1 MSNYSIQMP
10 ESLDVVR
17 DNDDFGTFVLQPL
30 ERGFGVTIG
39 NSFRRM
45 LLSSL
50 PGVAITAVKIS
61 GVDHEYSSIQ
71 GVKEDVYEIIL
82 NFKQVRFKQ
91 VEQSDGVIHISKKG
105 SGILTAADIDVA
117 TAEYDVLNTDLV
129 IANLAD
135 DAELEIELRIGR
147 GRGYVP
153 AEDMPFEEEAI
164 NLIPIDAIFTPI
176 KSVKFNVENVRV
188 GQRTDYE
195 KLVMDVETDG
205 SVNAKEAL
213 THAGKILKEHIEKF
227 ITEQIEEP
235 FTQEEEEVDVEKQRV
250 ANLLRTS
257 IEDLN
262 LSVRAYNCL
271 KSANINSIGEL
282 VARDEQDLLK
292 FRNFGKKSL
301 NELIEVIEEK
311 NLQFGM
317 DIDKYLGKERIKN
330 YAP

>member
-10 ESLDVVR
+10 DSLDVVK
-17 DNDDFGTFVLQPL
+17 DEQSFGTFVLQPM

-39 NSFRRM
+39 NSFRRI

-50 PGVAITAVKIS
+50 PGTAITAIKIG
-61 GVDHEYSSIQ
+61 GVDHEYSSIE

-91 VEQSDGVIHISKKG
+91 VEQSSGVIHLTIKG
-105 SGILTAADIDVA
+105 GEVLTAGDIDAA
-117 TAEYDVLNTDLV
+117 TSEYDVLNPDLV
-129 IANLAD
+129 IANLAE
-135 DAELEIELRIGR
+135 DADLEIELRVGR

-153 AEDMPFEEEAI
+153 AEEMTLEEEEDI

-176 KSVKFNVENVRV
+176 TSVRFNVENVRV

-213 THAGKILKEHIEKF
+213 TLAGKILKDHIEKF
-227 ITEQIEEP
+227 ITEKIEEP
-235 FTQEEEEVDVEKQRV
+235 FAQEEEQVDAEKQRI

-301 NELIEVIEEK
+301 TELIDVIEEK

-317 DIDKYLGKERIKN
+317 DVAKYLD
-330 YAP
+330 

>member
-1 MSNYSIQMP
+1 LN
-10 ESLDVVR
+10 VVEDS
-17 DNDDFGTFVLQPL
+17 DNFGTFVLQPL

-39 NSFRRM
+39 NSFRRV

-50 PGVAITAVKIS
+50 PGIAINAVKIN
-61 GVDHEYSSIQ
+61 GVDHEYSSIK

-82 NFKQVRFKQ
+82 NFKEVRFKQ
-91 VEQSDGVIHISKKG
+91 VEQSSGVIHISK
-105 SGILTAADIDVA
+105 SGQGELTAKDIDDA
-117 TAEYDVLNTDLV
+117 TAEYDVLNPDLV

-135 DAELEIELRIGR
+135 DAELEIELKVGR

-153 AEDMPFEEEAI
+153 AEEMSVEEEDV

-176 KSVKFNVENVRV
+176 KSVKYNVENVRV

-195 KLVMDVETDG
+195 KLVMDIETDG

-213 THAGKILKEHIEKF
+213 TIAGKILKEHIEKF
-227 ITEQIEEP
+227 ITEEIEEP
-235 FTQEEEEVDVEKQRV
+235 FTQEEEEVDAEKQRV

-282 VARDEQDLLK
+282 VSRDEQDLLK

-301 NELIEVIEEK
+301 SELVEVIEEK
-311 NLQFGM
+311 NLEFGM
-317 DIDKYLGKERIKN
+317 DVSKYLD
-330 YAP
+330 

>member
-10 ESLDVVR
+10 DSLDVVK
-17 DNDDFGTFVLQPL
+17 DDDSFGTFVLQPL

-39 NSFRRM
+39 NSFRRV

-50 PGVAITAVKIS
+50 PGIAITAVKIN
-61 GVDHEYSSIQ
+61 GVDHEYSSIK

-91 VEQSDGVIHISKKG
+91 VEQSSGVIHISKKSG
-105 SGILTAADIDVA
+105 STLTAKDIADA
-117 TAEYDVLNTDLV
+117 TAEYEVLNPDLV
-129 IANLAD
+129 IAHLAD
-135 DAELEIELRIGR
+135 DAELEIELRVGR

-153 AEDMPFEEEAI
+153 AEEMTAEDDDV
-164 NLIPIDAIFTPI
+164 NVIPIDAIFTPI
-176 KSVKFNVENVRV
+176 KSVKFDVENVRV

-213 THAGKILKEHIEKF
+213 TIAGKILKEHIEKF
-227 ITEQIEEP
+227 ITEKIEEQ
-235 FTQEEEEVDVEKQRV
+235 FTQEEEEVDAEKQRV

-301 NELIEVIEEK
+301 TELQEVIEEK

-317 DIDKYLGKERIKN
+317 DVSKFLD
-330 YAP
+330 

>member
-10 ESLDVVR
+10 DSLDVVKDD
-17 DNDDFGTFVLQPL
+17 DNFGIFVLQPL

-39 NSFRRM
+39 NSFRRV

-50 PGVAITAVKIS
+50 PGIAITAVKIN

-82 NFKQVRFKQ
+82 NLKQVRFKQ
-91 VEQSDGVIHISKKG
+91 VEQSSGVIFLSKNSG
-105 SGILTAADIDVA
+105 STLTAKDINDA
-117 TAEYDVLNTDLV
+117 TGDYEVLNPELV

-135 DAELEIELRIGR
+135 DANLEIELRIGR
-147 GRGYVP
+147 GRGYMP
-153 AEDMPFEEEAI
+153 SEEMSFDEDDI

-176 KSVKFNVENVRV
+176 KSVKYNVENVRI

-195 KLVMDVETDG
+195 KLIMDVETDG

-213 THAGKILKEHIEKF
+213 TIAGKILKEHIEKF
-227 ITEQIEEP
+227 ITEKIDES
-235 FTQEEEEVDVEKQRV
+235 FTQEEEEVDAEKQRI

-282 VARDEQDLLK
+282 VAKDEQDLLK

-301 NELIEVIEEK
+301 TELLEVIEEK

-317 DIDKYLGKERIKN
+317 DVAKYLD
-330 YAP
+330 

>member
-10 ESLDVVR
+10 ESLDVVK
-17 DNDDFGTFVLQPL
+17 DDDSFGTFVLQPL

-39 NSFRRM
+39 NSFRRV

-50 PGVAITAVKIS
+50 PGIAITAIKIN

-91 VEQSDGVIHISKKG
+91 IEQSGGVIHLTKKG
-105 SGILTAADIDVA
+105 GGTLTAADIDDA

-153 AEDMPFEEEAI
+153 AEEMSFEDEDVNVIA
-164 NLIPIDAIFTPI
+164 IDAIFTPI

-213 THAGKILKEHIEKF
+213 TLAGKILKEHIEKF
-227 ITEQIEEP
+227 ITEKIEEP
-235 FTQEEEEVDVEKQRV
+235 FTQEEEEVDAEKQRV

-301 NELIEVIEEK
+301 TELIEVIEEK

-317 DIDKYLGKERIKN
+317 DVSKYLD
-330 YAP
+330 

>member
-10 ESLDVVR
+10 EPLDVVE
-17 DNDDFGTFVLQPL
+17 DNDNFGTFVLQPL

-39 NSFRRM
+39 NSFRRV

-50 PGVAITAVKIS
+50 PGIAITAVKIN
-61 GVDHEYSSIQ
+61 GVDHEYSSIK

-82 NFKQVRFKQ
+82 NFKEVRFKQ
-91 VEQSDGVIHISKKG
+91 VEQSSGVIHISK
-105 SGILTAADIDVA
+105 SGQGELTAKDIDDA
-117 TAEYDVLNTDLV
+117 TAEYDVLNPDLV

-135 DAELEIELRIGR
+135 DAELEIELKVGR

-153 AEDMPFEEEAI
+153 AEEMSVEDEDV

-176 KSVKFNVENVRV
+176 KSVKYNVENVRV

-195 KLVMDVETDG
+195 KLVMDIETDG

-213 THAGKILKEHIEKF
+213 TIAGKILKEHIEKF
-227 ITEQIEEP
+227 ITEEIEEP
-235 FTQEEEEVDVEKQRV
+235 FTQEEEEVDAEKQRV

-282 VARDEQDLLK
+282 VSRDEQDLLK

-301 NELIEVIEEK
+301 SELVEVIEEK
-311 NLQFGM
+311 NLEFGM
-317 DIDKYLGKERIKN
+317 DVSKYLD
-330 YAP
+330 

>member
-10 ESLDVVR
+10 EILNVVEES
-17 DNDDFGTFVLQPL
+17 DKFGTFVLQPL

-39 NSFRRM
+39 NSFRRV

-50 PGVAITAVKIS
+50 PGIAITAVKIN
-61 GVDHEYSSIQ
+61 GVDHEYSSIK

-91 VEQSDGVIHISKKG
+91 VEQSSGVIHISK
-105 SGILTAADIDVA
+105 SGPGELRAKDIDEA
-117 TAEYDVLNTDLV
+117 PAEYDVLNPDLV

-147 GRGYVP
+147 GRGYIP
-153 AEDMPFEEEAI
+153 AEEMAVEEDDV

-213 THAGKILKEHIEKF
+213 TIAGKILKEHIEKF
-227 ITEQIEEP
+227 ITEKIEEP
-235 FTQEEEEVDVEKQRV
+235 FTQEEEEVDAEKQRV

-282 VARDEQDLLK
+282 VSRDEQDLLK

-301 NELIEVIEEK
+301 TELIEVIEEK
-311 NLQFGM
+311 NLEFGM
-317 DIDKYLGKERIKN
+317 DVSKYLD
-330 YAP
+330 

>member
-1 MSNYSIQMP
+1 MP
-10 ESLDVVR
+10 DSLDVVKDD
-17 DNDDFGTFVLQPL
+17 DNFGTFVLQPL

-39 NSFRRM
+39 NSFRRV

-50 PGVAITAVKIS
+50 PGIAITAVKIN
-61 GVDHEYSSIQ
+61 GVDHEYSSIK

-91 VEQSDGVIHISKKG
+91 VEQSSGVIHISKKSG
-105 SGILTAADIDVA
+105 STLTAKDIADA
-117 TAEYDVLNTDLV
+117 TAEYEVLNPDLV

-135 DAELEIELRIGR
+135 DAELEIELRVGR

-153 AEDMPFEEEAI
+153 AEEMSVEDDDV
-164 NLIPIDAIFTPI
+164 NVIPIDAIFTPI
-176 KSVKFNVENVRV
+176 KSVKFDVENVRV

-213 THAGKILKEHIEKF
+213 TIAGKILKEHIEKF
-227 ITEQIEEP
+227 ITEKIEEQ
-235 FTQEEEEVDVEKQRV
+235 FTQEEEEVDAEKQRV

-262 LSVRAYNCL
+262 LSVCAYNCL

-301 NELIEVIEEK
+301 TELQEVIDEK

-317 DIDKYLGKERIKN
+317 DVSKFLD
-330 YAP
+330 

>member
-10 ESLDVVR
+10 DSLDVVR
-17 DNDDFGTFVLQPL
+17 DDHSFGTFVLQPL

-39 NSFRRM
+39 NSFRRV

-50 PGVAITAVKIS
+50 PGIAITAVKIN

-91 VEQSDGVIHISKKG
+91 VEQSSGIIHVSKKG
-105 SGILTAADIDVA
+105 PGELTAADIDDA
-117 TAEYDVLNTDLV
+117 TGEYEVLNTDLV

-135 DAELEIELRIGR
+135 DADLEIELRVGR

-153 AEDMPFEEEAI
+153 AEEISFEEEDV

-213 THAGKILKEHIEKF
+213 TLAGKILKEHIEKF
-227 ITEQIEEP
+227 ITEKIEEP
-235 FTQEEEEVDVEKQRV
+235 FTQEEEEVDAEKQRV

-271 KSANINSIGEL
+271 KSANINTIGEL
-282 VARDEQDLLK
+282 VSRDEQDLLK

-301 NELIEVIEEK
+301 TELVEVIEEK

-317 DIDKYLGKERIKN
+317 DVAKFLD
-330 YAP
+330 

>member
-10 ESLDVVR
+10 ETLNVVEDK
-17 DNDDFGTFVLQPL
+17 DNFGTFVLQPL

-39 NSFRRM
+39 NSFRRV

-50 PGVAITAVKIS
+50 PGIAITAIKVN
-61 GVDHEYSSIQ
+61 GVDHEYSSIK

-91 VEQSDGVIHISKKG
+91 VEQSSGVIHISKSGKG
-105 SGILTAADIDVA
+105 ELTAKDIDDA
-117 TAEYDVLNTDLV
+117 TAEYDVLNPDL
-129 IANLAD
+129 IIGNLAE
-135 DAELEIELRIGR
+135 DAELEIELKIGR

-153 AEDMPFEEEAI
+153 AEEMTVEDDDV

-176 KSVKFNVENVRV
+176 KSVKYNVENVRV

-195 KLVMDVETDG
+195 KLVMDIETDG

-213 THAGKILKEHIEKF
+213 TIAGKILKEHIEKF
-227 ITEQIEEP
+227 ITEEIEEP
-235 FTQEEEEVDVEKQRV
+235 FTQEEEEVDAEKQRV

-282 VARDEQDLLK
+282 VSRDEQDLLK

-301 NELIEVIEEK
+301 TELVEVIEEK
-311 NLQFGM
+311 NLEFGM
-317 DIDKYLGKERIKN
+317 DVSKYLD
-330 YAP
+330 

>member
-10 ESLDVVR
+10 ESLDVVK
-17 DNDDFGTFVLQPL
+17 DNDNFGTFVLQPL

-39 NSFRRM
+39 NSFRRV

-50 PGVAITAVKIS
+50 PGIAINAVKIN
-61 GVDHEYSSIQ
+61 GVDHEYSSIK

-91 VEQSDGVIHISKKG
+91 VEQSGGVIHISKKG
-105 SGILTAADIDVA
+105 SGILTAADIDAA
-117 TAEYDVLNTDLV
+117 TGEYEVLNTDLV

-135 DAELEIELRIGR
+135 DAELEIELRVGR

-153 AEDMPFEEEAI
+153 AEEMSFEEEDI
-164 NLIPIDAIFTPI
+164 NLIAIDAIFTPI

-213 THAGKILKEHIEKF
+213 TLAGKILKEHIEKF
-227 ITEQIEEP
+227 ITEKIEEP
-235 FTQEEEEVDVEKQRV
+235 FTQEEEEVDAEKQRV

-301 NELIEVIEEK
+301 TELIEVIEEK

-317 DIDKYLGKERIKN
+317 DVAKYLD
-330 YAP
+330 

>member
-10 ESLDVVR
+10 ETLNVVEDS
-17 DNDDFGTFVLQPL
+17 DNFGTFVLQPL

-39 NSFRRM
+39 NSFRRV

-50 PGVAITAVKIS
+50 PGIAITAVKIN
-61 GVDHEYSSIQ
+61 GVDHEYSSIK

-91 VEQSDGVIHISKKG
+91 VEQSSGIIHISKKG
-105 SGILTAADIDVA
+105 PGELKAKDIDDA
-117 TAEYDVLNTDLV
+117 TAEYDVLNPDLV

-147 GRGYVP
+147 GRGYIP
-153 AEDMPFEEEAI
+153 AEEMAVEEDDV

-213 THAGKILKEHIEKF
+213 TIAGKILKEHIEKF
-227 ITEQIEEP
+227 ITEKIEEP
-235 FTQEEEEVDVEKQRV
+235 FTQEEEEVDAEKQRV

-271 KSANINSIGEL
+271 KSANINTIGEL
-282 VARDEQDLLK
+282 VSRDEQDLLK

-301 NELIEVIEEK
+301 TELIEVIEEK
-311 NLQFGM
+311 NLEFGM
-317 DIDKYLGKERIKN
+317 DVSKYLD
-330 YAP
+330 

>member
-10 ESLDVVR
+10 DSLDVVK
-17 DNDDFGTFVLQPL
+17 DEQSFGTFVLQPM

-39 NSFRRM
+39 NSFRRV

-50 PGVAITAVKIS
+50 PGTAITAIKIN
-61 GVDHEYSSIQ
+61 GVDHEYSSIK

-91 VEQSDGVIHISKKG
+91 VEQSSGVIHLTK
-105 SGILTAADIDVA
+105 SGAGVLTAGDIDAA
-117 TAEYDVLNTDLV
+117 TGESDVLNPDLV
-129 IANLAD
+129 IATLAD
-135 DAELEIELRIGR
+135 DADLEIELRIGR

-153 AEDMPFEEEAI
+153 AEEMNVEEEDI

-176 KSVKFNVENVRV
+176 TSVRFNVENVRV

-213 THAGKILKEHIEKF
+213 TLAGKILKDHIEKF
-227 ITEQIEEP
+227 ITEKIEEP
-235 FTQEEEEVDVEKQRV
+235 FAQEEEEVDAEKQRV

-271 KSANINSIGEL
+271 KSANINTIGEL
-282 VARDEQDLLK
+282 VARDEHDLLK

-301 NELIEVIEEK
+301 TELIDVIEEK

-317 DIDKYLGKERIKN
+317 DVAKYLD
-330 YAP
+330 